1 MTRPSTQAIRL
12 FSLAWRESRTTRRRL
27 LLSMSSIVLG
37 VAALVAIDSFSAN
50 VTASVRDQSRSI
62 LGGDL
67 AFTSRGPLPA
77 GAAAIIDSLTH
88 RGARTARVT
97 RFASMALAPR
107 PNATRL
113 VQVRATSTNYP
124 LVGRVLTDPADAW
137 PRLQSGPHAIVDPS
151 LLAALHATVGD
162 TISLGYAKFDV
173 IGTIRAM
180 PGDAGIAVAIGPR
193 VFIPD
198 RFLDATQLLT
208 FGSRAEDK
216 ALATVPGQENPTTLA
231 TRLRPRLDSMHVR
244 LQTSAQTDN
253 NLTGSIGRLRD
264 FLGIIGIVA
273 LLLGGIGVAS
283 AIAALVRRKVD
294 TVAVLRCL
302 GATGPQVL
310 TIYVAQTAA
319 MGCLGAAAGVLLGI
333 AIQFGLP
340 ALVRNL
346 LPVDVIP
353 FLAPRAILTGLA
365 TGVWIALLFA
375 LRPLLTLR
383 TISPLAALRQSAAEH
398 PITAPASARLVDLA
412 LAATVLALALSR
424 SPSRRIGLGIALAIG
439 AVLGALWVSAALLS
453 ALARRLTR
461 LRWPYV
467 VRQGVANLYRP
478 ANQTRP
484 VVLALGF
491 GAFLISTVAL
501 VQSNVLSQ
509 LAASADASH
518 GNLIFFDIQ
527 QDQSAGLDSIIRQT
541 GRPIV
546 EQAPLVTMRIAEIG
560 GVPVTSLEHGH
571 RGSGWALRREYRST
585 YRDTLV
591 GSERLVAGH
600 WTGQA
605 GAGTNDTAT
614 VSLDADLAKEL
625 GVRLGDVI
633 TWDVQGVRIPTRVTS
648 LRDIDWARF
657 EPNFFAV
664 FPRGVL
670 EHAPQQL
677 VILASVPNAVTV
689 GELQRT
695 IVERYPNVS
704 SIDLTLVQ
712 QTIAGVLHKVTLAIR
727 FMALFAIALGI
738 PVLFSAVAATRRDR
752 IREGVLL
759 KTLGA
764 SRAQILRIMTAEYA
778 ALGLLASLTG
788 VTLSFAGAWGLVHF
802 VFDASFHPIVGPA
815 VALAAITAA
824 LTIAIGLLSSRD
836 VFARTPAAGLLDA

>member
-1 MTRPSTQAIRL
+1 M
-12 FSLAWRESRTTRRRL
+12 
-27 LLSMSSIVLG
+27 
-37 VAALVAIDSFSAN
+37 
-50 VTASVRDQSRSI
+50 
-62 LGGDL
+62 
-67 AFTSRGPLPA
+67 
-77 GAAAIIDSLTH
+77 
-88 RGARTARVT
+88 
-97 RFASMALAPR
+97 
-107 PNATRL
+107 
-113 VQVRATSTNYP
+113 
-124 LVGRVLTDPADAW
+124 
-137 PRLQSGPHAIVDPS
+137 
-151 LLAALHATVGD
+151 
-162 TISLGYAKFDV
+162 
-173 IGTIRAM
+173 
-180 PGDAGIAVAIGPR
+180 
-193 VFIPD
+193 
-198 RFLDATQLLT
+198 
-208 FGSRAEDK
+208 
-216 ALATVPGQENPTTLA
+216 
-231 TRLRPRLDSMHVR
+231 
-244 LQTSAQTDN
+244 
-253 NLTGSIGRLRD
+253 
-264 FLGIIGIVA
+264 
-273 LLLGGIGVAS
+273 
-283 AIAALVRRKVD
+283 
-294 TVAVLRCL
+294 
-302 GATGPQVL
+302 
-310 TIYVAQTAA
+310 
-319 MGCLGAAAGVLLGI
+319 
-333 AIQFGLP
+333 
-340 ALVRNL
+340 
-346 LPVDVIP
+346 P
-353 FLAPRAILTGLA
+353 FLVPRAILTGLA

-383 TISPLAALRQSAAEH
+383 TISPLAALRQSTAEH

-501 VQSNVLSQ
+501 VQANVLRQ

-560 GVPVTSLEHGH
+560 GVPVTSLEHGQ

-600 WTGQA
+600 WISHQA
-605 GAGTNDTAT
+605 ATGTNDTAA

-677 VILASVPNAVTV
+677 VILASVPNAATV
-689 GELQRT
+689 GALQRT

-704 SIDLTLVQ
+704 SIDLALVQ

-788 VTLSFAGAWGLVHF
+788 VALSFAGAWGLVHF
-802 VFDASFHPIVGPA
+802 VFDAPFHPIVGPA
-815 VALAAITAA
+815 VALAATTAA